1 MIPPELL
8 EVTFWISV
16 FSLTFR
22 SAVPLIFGTIGEA
35 FAERAGVLNLGIEG
49 MMLMGASIAYVVT
62 FNTGNYWLGFI
73 IAGITGLLMG
83 ILMAFLTV
91 TLGVQQHVA
100 GLGITIL
107 GSGLSFYIYRISVPT
122 PGGIPPHVTSFPPI
136 YIPGLSDD
144 PYIGPIINQ
153 PLPAYI
159 ALLVVVLAWFVFYK
173 TNLGMMIR
181 AVGENPRAADTAGIN
196 VYLIRYI
203 ALMIAGFFIAWGG
216 AWLSIAHTSLFLPGM
231 TQGRG
236 WICIALVVFGMW
248 DPLKIFLGALLFG
261 GIDAFQLSIQAL
273 GYFNIPYQLFFTLP
287 YIMTI
292 IALIIV
298 SRRVIYPSALLK
310 PYRREEA

>member
-1 MIPPELL
+1 MIPSELL
-8 EVTFWISV
+8 TIAFWVSV
-16 FSLTFR
+16 LSLTIK

-35 FAERAGVLNLGIEG
+35 FAERAGILNLGIEG
-49 MMLMGASIAYVVT
+49 MMLMGASAAYIVT
-62 FNTGNYWLGFI
+62 FHTGNYWLGFF
-73 IAGITGLLMG
+73 IAGIVGILMG
-83 ILMAFLTV
+83 LLMAFLTV

-100 GLGITIL
+100 GLGITIM

-122 PGGIPPHVTSFPPI
+122 PGGIPPHVNLFPEI
-136 YIPGLSDD
+136 YIPGISEN
-144 PYIGPIINQ
+144 PYIGPILSQ
-153 PLPAYI
+153 PIPAYLAFI
-159 ALLVVVLAWFVFYK
+159 VVILAWFVFYK
-173 TNLGMMIR
+173 THLGMMIR
-181 AVGENPRAADTAGIN
+181 AVGENPRAADTSGIN

-203 ALMIAGFFIAWGG
+203 SLCIAGFLIALGG
-216 AWLSIAHTSLFLPGM
+216 AWLTVAHTGLFLPGM

-248 DPLKIFLGALLFG
+248 DPAKILLGALLFG
-261 GIDAFQLSIQAL
+261 GIDALQLSLQAV

-310 PYRREEA
+310 PYRREEM